1 MTEIEKEY
9 YRRLALQEEYGG
21 TNKPVNKITPL
32 VSVVTITYQHAPYI
46 RQCLDGILMQETDF
60 PYEIIIGEDG
70 STDGTREICI
80 EYANKYPDKIRLF
93 LRDRKLTQYV
103 TKDGRTIRF
112 NGHFARAAARGKYV
126 AMCEGDDYWID
137 EKKLEKQVE
146 VLRNHRYSLCCTNYF
161 VLNNGKMRATMDKK
175 KEYTVRDIIKLNRI
189 ATLTVMFRK
198 DLLPPFD
205 PELAHL
211 WFGDWILW
219 IKICQKGNIYKLE
232 DCTSVYRVHSSSASN
247 SVSTRVKYGDV
258 ILMYKVLGNKYVA
271 DYKEAVATG
280 QSLAYCNF
288 AINLAYDGA
297 TKEAAYYL
305 AMSLHKKV
313 SSETLITQLKTILLI
328 ANRRFYIFM
337 KKQSL
342 LQQFITDIDSSFK
355 SGGDS

>member
-137 EKKLEKQVE
+137 KKKLSVQVAILE
-146 VLRNHRYSLCCTNYF
+146 ADKAMMLCSTSFMICNQ
-161 VLNNGKMRATMDKK
+161 NGTIIKK
-175 KEYTVRDIIKLNRI
+175 KHKNQRKIHITDILLGNPI
-189 ATLTVMFRK
+189 ATCTCLYRNMIRIEDVPLCLRSMWY
-198 DLLPPFD
+198 FD
-205 PELAHL
+205 CVL
-211 WFGDWILW
+211 WILLLE
-219 IKICQKGNIYKLE
+219 KGYGTQISAF
-232 DCTSVYRVHSSSASN
+232 TSVYRHNETGLVR
-247 SVSTRVKYGDV
+247 STSIKT
-258 ILMYKVLGNKYVA
+258 KVLDTDNLYNCLIDRYPDRLRKYCYRGRNA
-271 DYKEAVATG
+271 SY
-280 QSLAYCNF
+280 
-288 AINLAYDGA
+288 INLAWLSIKSDPIA
-297 TKEAAYYL
+297 AKEIFRRA
-305 AMSLHKKV
+305 SLPV
-313 SSETLITQLKTILLI
+313 GCNLSSYIKYFCLCIVLNFYR
-328 ANRRFYIFM
+328 AN
-337 KKQSL
+337 
-342 LQQFITDIDSSFK
+342 
-355 SGGDS
+355 